1 MPNIKSVLLL
11 LFYILVILTIFLE
24 RVQPGQQAFPCGK
37 IGAKNEERKSKTA
50 RKVAQVKERGGG
62 GQARKETRKGIPE
75 QGFRCC
81 FANGLISRV
90 QLRLWCRLHY
100 IRVDTRRTCKKVGE
114 PEEDQ
119 KLLGEGLSRNSET
132 KQSGRAPRG
141 RAGKQ
146 PKRLHNDGDDDDET
160 HRDSWEGTKEKY
172 GCLHES
178 GKAFLAGNLDP
189 ELFCTC
195 RGEGSRAF
203 PNPYKALGWRMASS
217 TVLT

>member
-62 GQARKETRKGIPE
+62 GQERKETRKGIPE
-75 QGFRCC
+75 QGFRRC

-100 IRVDTRRTCKKVGE
+100 IRVDTRKTCKKVGE

-132 KQSGRAPRG
+132 KQNGRAP
-141 RAGKQ
+141 GK
-146 PKRLHNDGDDDDET
+146 
-160 HRDSWEGTKEKY
+160 SWEVA
-172 GCLHES
+172 
-178 GKAFLAGNLDP
+178 KAV
-189 ELFCTC
+189 T
-195 RGEGSRAF
+195 
-203 PNPYKALGWRMASS
+203 
-217 TVLT
+217 